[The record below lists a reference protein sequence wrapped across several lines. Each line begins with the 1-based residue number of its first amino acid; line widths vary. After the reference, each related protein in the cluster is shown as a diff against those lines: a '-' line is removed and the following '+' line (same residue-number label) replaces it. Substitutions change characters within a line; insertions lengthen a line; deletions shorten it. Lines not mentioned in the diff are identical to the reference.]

1 MPTTSENNKR
11 EEGQLTTEQVLV
23 IAKRRNTSVELLR
36 FLFMFSIVLLHIYGY
51 GMQLDYESIYKW
63 GASIQTAP
71 HLMLFSFCKV
81 GVTGFMF
88 ISGYY
93 GIRMNKNKWLTMLV
107 MLIFYGVILTV
118 VIGEKTPVTI
128 VNAIIRPFD
137 AWWWYV
143 SCYLFICVLSPLIE
157 KGISMIDRATFRNV
171 VIAAIVYTYFIRFM
185 GVQNDH
191 DVRLL
196 LTIYL
201 TARYLKIYPPY
212 FLINIKA

>member
-1 MPTTSENNKR
+1 
-11 EEGQLTTEQVLV
+11 
-23 IAKRRNTSVELLR
+23 
-36 FLFMFSIVLLHIYGY
+36 
-51 GMQLDYESIYKW
+51 MQLDYESIYKW

-93 GIRMNKNKWLTMLV
+93 GIRMNKSKWIAMLI

-137 AWWWYV
+137 TWWWYV
-143 SCYLFICVLSPLIE
+143 SCYLFICILSPLIE
-157 KGISMIDRATFRNV
+157 KGISMIDRTTFRNV

-201 TARYLKIYPPY
+201 TARYLKIYPPP
-212 FLINIKA
+212 IC